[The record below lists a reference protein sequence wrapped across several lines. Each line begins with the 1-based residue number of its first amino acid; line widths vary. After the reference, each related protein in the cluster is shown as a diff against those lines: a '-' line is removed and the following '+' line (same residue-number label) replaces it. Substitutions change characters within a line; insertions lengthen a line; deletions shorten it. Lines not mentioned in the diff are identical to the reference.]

1 MQALPGH
8 ADLVTSNLF
17 DSSLVDM
24 AQGNIAFMITGSW
37 ALPMLRDAAVELG
50 YPEESMGFAP
60 FPYKNDVSVEN
71 PLYMRI
77 SQDLFMGVN
86 KDSKNLEL
94 AKEFCSFFCERISLA
109 VGMNE
114 IMKEGGKTQEE
125 LNNLQDMDYVKF
137 YTSPAKDAKIQ
148 EMGAAAGLD
157 VYQYDGFLLDY
168 VILPP
173 MNGQEA
179 QFDKLNELWGKN
191 FE

>member
-1 MQALPGH
+1 
-8 ADLVTSNLF
+8 
-17 DSSLVDM
+17 
-24 AQGNIAFMITGSW
+24 
-37 ALPMLRDAAVELG
+37 
-50 YPEESMGFAP
+50 
-60 FPYKNDVSVEN
+60 
-71 PLYMRI
+71 
-77 SQDLFMGVN
+77 
-86 KDSKNLEL
+86 
-94 AKEFCSFFCERISLA
+94 
-109 VGMNE
+109 MNE

>member
-1 MQALPGH
+1 
-8 ADLVTSNLF
+8 
-17 DSSLVDM
+17 
-24 AQGNIAFMITGSW
+24 
-37 ALPMLRDAAVELG
+37 
-50 YPEESMGFAP
+50 
-60 FPYKNDVSVEN
+60 
-71 PLYMRI
+71 
-77 SQDLFMGVN
+77 MGVN

-137 YTSPAKDAKIQ
+137 YTSPAKDAEDIRKW
-148 EMGAAAGLD
+148 ARTGLD
-157 VYQYDGFLLDY
+157 VYQYDWLPVRLRNS
-168 VILPP
+168 PP